1 MLRRL
6 EKAYERPV
14 WKCWGDAVSVLVDT
28 ILSQNTNNANS
39 GAGYRQLRRRFRTWA
54 AVADAP
60 TAEVARCIRI
70 SGLSNIKA
78 PRIQSILRQ
87 VRRARGKIDLQFLGD
102 MPPAKAYEYLMRSKG
117 VGPKTANCVL
127 LFSLGMPVFPVDTHI
142 HRIAKRLGLIPARAT
157 AEKCQDVLTP
167 LIAPADRYAMHI
179 LLIRL
184 GRDIC
189 RARNPQCE
197 WCCLDDICPYGVR
210 RQSREAGPVD
220 PRDAL
225 TAHAETTR
233 ISASSPEFC

>member
-1 MLRRL
+1 MSKQAHNLAKSRRLKAVLKRL
-6 EKAYERPV
+6 EKAYKRPI
-14 WKCWGDAVSVLVDT
+14 WKCWGDTVSVLVDT

-39 GAGYRQLRRRFRTWA
+39 NAGYRQLRRRFRTWV
-54 AVADAP
+54 AVANAP

-87 VRRARGKIDLQFLGD
+87 VRNARGKIDLAFLAD
-102 MPPAKAYEYLMRSKG
+102 MPPAKAYEYLMQFNG

-157 AEKCQDVLTP
+157 AEKCQDILTP

-189 RARNPQCE
+189 HARNPQCE
-197 WCCLDDICPYGVR
+197 WCCLDDLCPCTHR
-210 RQSREAGPVD
+210 R
-220 PRDAL
+220 
-225 TAHAETTR
+225 
-233 ISASSPEFC
+233 